1 MSNNTLTVTVF
12 AATLLDTVF
21 FLSLNIKILK
31 KKLKRWDVNST
42 IYFIMSLTNVMSAEK
57 QKKERWKVVHRYDD
71 DESAIIMRHQA
82 ICLIEILAGCAGS
95 AWLLAKLF
103 APKP

>member
-12 AATLLDTVF
+12 AATLLGAVF

-42 IYFIMSLTNVMSAEK
+42 IYFIMSHTNVMSAESK
-57 QKKERWKVVHRYDD
+57 RRRDGKSCTAATMMRARSLCAIRRYV
-71 DESAIIMRHQA
+71 
-82 ICLIEILAGCAGS
+82 
-95 AWLLAKLF
+95 
-103 APKP
+103 